1 MYNNYIYFIL
11 PHSYFRIAT
20 GCNTVNLIIN
30 LKSKLMSETKTYV
43 FGQDA
48 NNSVLNTLIP
58 LLNQRG
64 IDANTILAL
73 QNGNGFGANNGS
85 AFIWIL
91 FLLILFGRNCN
102 GFGWGNGDGNG
113 TAYLS
118 NMMNNDAGRQCLE
131 QLIQGNSSKLSELS
145 SMLNCDSKSI
155 QSALCTINNSIA
167 QVGNQ
172 VGMSGM
178 QTINAIQ
185 AGNANIAAQIAQCC
199 CEQRL
204 TTCQQT
210 NTLQQAINN
219 VNIGQERGFSNL
231 AFESQRQ
238 TCELRDAI
246 RENTA
251 QVLAG
256 QRSAELRE
264 YQRELAERDRKIAEQ
279 AVVINNG
286 QQTAV
291 FGQMIQQATAPIAGA
306 VATLQGDVNNIK
318 CKLPET
324 ATIPYSPVVG
334 VPSCV
339 AAQYG
344 LGFGLWNNFGQW
356 G

>member
-1 MYNNYIYFIL
+1 
-11 PHSYFRIAT
+11 
-20 GCNTVNLIIN
+20 
-30 LKSKLMSETKTYV
+30 MSEAKTYV
-43 FGQDA
+43 FGQDG
-48 NNSVLNTLIP
+48 NNSILNTLIP

-73 QNGNGFGANNGS
+73 QNGNGFGGNNGGW
-85 AFIWIL
+85 FIWIL
-91 FLLILFGRNCN
+91 FLLVLFGRNGN
-102 GFGWGNGDGNG
+102 GFGWGNNDCNG

-131 QLIQGNSSKLSELS
+131 QLIQGNAAKLSELS
-145 SMLNCDSKSI
+145 SMLNCDSKAI
-155 QSALCTINNSIA
+155 QNALCTINGSIQ
-167 QVGNQ
+167 QVGSQ

-185 AGNANIAAQIAQCC
+185 AGNASLASQLCKCC
-199 CEQRL
+199 CDNQL
-204 TTCQQT
+204 AMCQQT
-210 NTLQQAINN
+210 NTLQQAINGVN
-219 VNIGQERGFSNL
+219 VGQERGFANL
-231 AFESQRQ
+231 AFESQKQ

-246 RENTA
+246 RENTS
-251 QVLAG
+251 QVIAG
-256 QRSAELRE
+256 QRAAELRE

-286 QQTAV
+286 QQTAI
-291 FGQMIQQATAPIAGA
+291 FGQMIQQATAPIGAA
-306 VATLQGDVNNIK
+306 VAALQKDVDGVK

-324 ATIPYSPVVG
+324 TTIPYSPVVG

-344 LGFGLWNNFGQW
+344 LGLGFGFGLPFGQW

>member
-1 MYNNYIYFIL
+1 
-11 PHSYFRIAT
+11 
-20 GCNTVNLIIN
+20 
-30 LKSKLMSETKTYV
+30 MSESKTYV
-43 FGQDA
+43 FGQDG
-48 NNSVLNTLIP
+48 NNGILNTLIP

-73 QNGNGFGANNGS
+73 QNGNGFGNNNGGW
-85 AFIWIL
+85 FIWIF
-91 FLLILFGRNCN
+91 FLLVLFGRNGN
-102 GFGWGNGDGNG
+102 GFGWGNNDCNG

-131 QLIQGNSSKLSELS
+131 QLIQGNAAKLSELS
-145 SMLNCDSKSI
+145 SMLNCDSKAI
-155 QSALCTINNSIA
+155 QNALCTINGSIQ
-167 QVGNQ
+167 QVGSQ

-185 AGNANIAAQIAQCC
+185 AGNASLASQLCKCC
-199 CEQRL
+199 CDNQL
-204 TTCQQT
+204 AMCQQT
-210 NTLQQAINN
+210 NTLQQAINGVN
-219 VNIGQERGFSNL
+219 VGQERGFANL
-231 AFESQRQ
+231 AFESQKQ

-246 RENTA
+246 RENTS
-251 QVLAG
+251 QVIAG
-256 QRSAELRE
+256 QRAAELRE

-286 QQTAV
+286 QQTAI
-291 FGQMIQQATAPIAGA
+291 FGQMIQQATAPIGAA
-306 VATLQGDVNNIK
+306 VAALQKDVDGVK

-324 ATIPYSPVVG
+324 TTIPYSPVVG

-344 LGFGLWNNFGQW
+344 LGLGFGFGLPFGQW

>member
-1 MYNNYIYFIL
+1 
-11 PHSYFRIAT
+11 
-20 GCNTVNLIIN
+20 
-30 LKSKLMSETKTYV
+30 MSETKTYV

-48 NNSVLNTLIP
+48 GCSNNVLNTLAP
-58 LLNQRG
+58 LLTQRG
-64 IDANTILAL
+64 IDPNVLLAM
-73 QNGNGFGANNGS
+73 QNNGFGNNNGS
-85 AFIWIL
+85 WFIWIL
-91 FLLILFGRNCN
+91 FLLVLFNRNGY
-102 GFGWGNGDGNG
+102 GFGNGNDCNG

-131 QLIQGNSSKLSELS
+131 QLIQGNSTKLSELS
-145 SMLNCDSKSI
+145 AMLNCDSKSI
-155 QSALCTINNSIA
+155 QNALCGISSAIQ
-167 QVGNQ
+167 QVGAKSEMTGLQ
-172 VGMSGM
+172 V
-178 QTINAIQ
+178 INAVQ
-185 AGNANIAAQIAQCC
+185 AGNNALAAQLAKCC
-199 CEQRL
+199 CDNQL
-204 TTCQQT
+204 AMCQQT
-210 NTLQQAINN
+210 NTLQQAINGVN
-219 VNIGQERGFSNL
+219 VGQERGFSNL

-256 QRSAELRE
+256 QRAAELRE
-264 YQRELAERDRKIAEQ
+264 MQRELAERDRKIAEQ

-306 VATLQGDVNNIK
+306 VAALQGDVNGIK

-324 ATIPYSPVVG
+324 TTIPYSPVVG
-334 VPSCV
+334 VPTCV

-344 LGFGLWNNFGQW
+344 FGYGLPFGQW

>member
-1 MYNNYIYFIL
+1 
-11 PHSYFRIAT
+11 
-20 GCNTVNLIIN
+20 
-30 LKSKLMSETKTYV
+30 MSEAKTYV
-43 FGQDA
+43 FGQDS
-48 NNSVLNTLIP
+48 NNSILNTLIP

-73 QNGNGFGANNGS
+73 QNGNGFGGNNGGW
-85 AFIWIL
+85 FIWIL
-91 FLLILFGRNCN
+91 FLLVLFGRNGN
-102 GFGWGNGDGNG
+102 GFGWGNNDCNG

-131 QLIQGNSSKLSELS
+131 QLIQGNAAKLSELS
-145 SMLNCDSKSI
+145 SMLNCDSKAI
-155 QSALCTINNSIA
+155 QNALCTINGSIQ
-167 QVGNQ
+167 QVGSQ

-185 AGNANIAAQIAQCC
+185 AGNASLASQLCKCC
-199 CEQRL
+199 CDNQL
-204 TTCQQT
+204 AMCQQT
-210 NTLQQAINN
+210 NTLQQAINGVN
-219 VNIGQERGFSNL
+219 VGQERGFANL
-231 AFESQRQ
+231 AFESQKQ

-246 RENTA
+246 RENTS
-251 QVLAG
+251 QVIAG
-256 QRSAELRE
+256 QRAAELRE

-286 QQTAV
+286 QQTAI
-291 FGQMIQQATAPIAGA
+291 FGQMIQQATAPIGAA
-306 VATLQGDVNNIK
+306 VAALQKDVDGVK

-324 ATIPYSPVVG
+324 TTIPYSPVVG

-344 LGFGLWNNFGQW
+344 LGFGFGLPFGQW

>member
-1 MYNNYIYFIL
+1 
-11 PHSYFRIAT
+11 
-20 GCNTVNLIIN
+20 
-30 LKSKLMSETKTYV
+30 MSEAKTYV
-43 FGQDA
+43 FGQDG
-48 NNSVLNTLIP
+48 NNSILNTLIP

-73 QNGNGFGANNGS
+73 QNGNGFGGNNGGW
-85 AFIWIL
+85 FIWIL
-91 FLLILFGRNCN
+91 FLLVLFGRNGN
-102 GFGWGNGDGNG
+102 GFGWGNNDCNG

-131 QLIQGNSSKLSELS
+131 QLIQGNAAKLSELS
-145 SMLNCDSKSI
+145 SMLNCDSKAIQNALCAINGSI
-155 QSALCTINNSIA
+155 Q
-167 QVGNQ
+167 QVGSQ

-185 AGNANIAAQIAQCC
+185 AGNASLASQLCKCC
-199 CEQRL
+199 CDNQL
-204 TTCQQT
+204 AMCQQT
-210 NTLQQAINN
+210 NTLQQAINGVN
-219 VNIGQERGFSNL
+219 VGQERGFANL
-231 AFESQRQ
+231 AFESQKQ

-246 RENTA
+246 RENTS
-251 QVLAG
+251 QVIAG
-256 QRSAELRE
+256 QRAAELRE

-286 QQTAV
+286 QQTAI
-291 FGQMIQQATAPIAGA
+291 FGQMIQQATAPIGAA
-306 VATLQGDVNNIK
+306 VAALQGDVNNIK

-324 ATIPYSPVVG
+324 TTIPYSPVVG

-344 LGFGLWNNFGQW
+344 LGLGFGFGLPFGQW

>member
-1 MYNNYIYFIL
+1 
-11 PHSYFRIAT
+11 
-20 GCNTVNLIIN
+20 
-30 LKSKLMSETKTYV
+30 MSETKTYV

-48 NNSVLNTLIP
+48 NNNVLNTLIP

-85 AFIWIL
+85 WFIWVL
-91 FLLILFGRNCN
+91 FLLVLFGRNGN

-113 TAYLS
+113 AAYLG
-118 NMMNNDAGRQCLE
+118 NMMNNDTGRQCLE
-131 QLIQGNSSKLSELS
+131 QLIQGNSSKLSELA
-145 SMLNCDSKSI
+145 SMLNCDSKAI
-155 QSALCTINNSIA
+155 QNALCTINGSIN
-167 QVGNQ
+167 QVGSQ

-185 AGNANIAAQIAQCC
+185 AGNNAIAAQLAQCC
-199 CEQRL
+199 CDQRL
-204 TTCQQT
+204 ATCQQT
-210 NTLQQAINN
+210 NTLQQAING
-219 VNIGQERGFSNL
+219 VNIGQEKGF
-231 AFESQRQ
+231 AQIGFESQRQ

-251 QVLAG
+251 QVIAG
-256 QRSAELRE
+256 QRAAELRE
-264 YQRELAERDRKIAEQ
+264 YQRELSERDRKIAEQ

-306 VATLQGDVNNIK
+306 VAALQKDIDGVK

-324 ATIPYSPVVG
+324 TTIPYSPVVG
-334 VPSCV
+334 VPTCV

-344 LGFGLWNNFGQW
+344 LGFGLGLNPFGAW